1 MARKWRT
8 LLRVDRLRAASMP
21 GFRSGQHPPLRRSE
35 SDPQRSRLKRN
46 LFVVSLACT
55 FNLSWIFL
63 PHAPQW
69 RDGGKNGS
77 KASMCATWRMRGNTH
92 TPALGAEDRPAMV
105 VGWIEDPAK
114 ILTEVFRQL
123 SEQDALSRILAI
135 YNRELHSAASMEAD
149 IEGVQLCRQ
158 HLPAARGIGSIGVPR
173 DQARLAPEVRHENV
187 AAPST
192 PGIGY
197 PKGKAAGRL

>member
-1 MARKWRT
+1 MR
-8 LLRVDRLRAASMP
+8 
-21 GFRSGQHPPLRRSE
+21 RSGAMEERMAQE
-35 SDPQRSRLKRN
+35 SINVCDLEDAWK
-46 LFVVSLACT
+46 
-55 FNLSWIFL
+55 
-63 PHAPQW
+63 HAYA
-69 RDGGKNGS
+69 R
-77 KASMCATWRMRGNTH
+77 
-92 TPALGAEDRPAMV
+92 ALGAEDRPAMV

-149 IEGVQLCRQ
+149 IEEAYNYADNTCPQ
-158 HLPAARGIGSIGVPR
+158 HAAIGSIGVPR

-197 PKGKAAGRL
+197 PKGESRWQAVTMAVHAVKMAAVCAVVWAGVEGAIYLHRVAP